1 MQTRSG
7 AVILRLARF
16 NPFTVHGTEDFNF
29 NFHVSYFPN
38 NVQSLLSLSCWK
50 KLEYFHAIIITIKKR
65 IEELYKLDT
74 NWNFSMRSVRGWIYT
89 LSNRIY
95 IGHFQYYSNV
105 ILISFRGWLDGMDI
119 QRVWIF
125 YFYFFQPSR
134 LQPRCLRYPT
144 IFHRRI
150 RRYYNTF
157 FFRNINE
164 TCTHTHTHTISN
176 PWPPPT
182 RFQKKK
188 KEKENSNSSRRG
200 RFDPPPQQGLPQ
212 RSKMQ
217 TAFKACSR
225 RIPLLPLSCSRAPE
239 QAQPGEPVSSVLP
252 VFSTPPS
259 PPLPRYTTT
268 RSTFPRDKH
277 YNLSFLARI
286 VIYPGY
292 RAIYKYIKYMRK
304 IVTGYV
310 RIIIN
315 FRVSAIEWACSEV
328 K

>member
-65 IEELYKLDT
+65 NLVSNRSIEELYKLDT

-157 FFRNINE
+157 FFRNKNE
-164 TCTHTHTHTISN
+164 TFTYTHTHNLESLTSPNEI
-176 PWPPPT
+176 P
-182 RFQKKK
+182 K
-188 KEKENSNSSRRG
+188 KEKRKRKLKFLEARPIRSSPSARVATTLEDANRV
-200 RFDPPPQQGLPQ
+200 QGLLEAH
-212 RSKMQ
+212 S
-217 TAFKACSR
+217 AFTTFLLTCAGTSATRGTCFVGPAGFFHT
-225 RIPLLPLSCSRAPE
+225 PLA
-239 QAQPGEPVSSVLP
+239 
-252 VFSTPPS
+252 PS
-259 PPLPRYTTT
+259 PTIHDHTLNFSPR
-268 RSTFPRDKH
+268 
-277 YNLSFLARI
+277 
-286 VIYPGY
+286 
-292 RAIYKYIKYMRK
+292 
-304 IVTGYV
+304 
-310 RIIIN
+310 
-315 FRVSAIEWACSEV
+315 
-328 K
+328 